1 MRQEKA
7 KMCGD
12 EGRFDFFQEKQNS
25 HGSRKLRIFYS
36 QADRKGGGSV
46 PLALAKLLSYHQIKD
61 KSQLTPVK
69 SKKNISVKAAKGG
82 CPKKY

>member
-1 MRQEKA
+1 MVTK
-7 KMCGD
+7 
-12 EGRFDFFQEKQNS
+12 EGLSSFKKSKIVTGVVNYGYFTVRLTV
-25 HGSRKLRIFYS
+25 R
-36 QADRKGGGSV
+36 GGGSV

-61 KSQLTPVK
+61 KSPLTPVK